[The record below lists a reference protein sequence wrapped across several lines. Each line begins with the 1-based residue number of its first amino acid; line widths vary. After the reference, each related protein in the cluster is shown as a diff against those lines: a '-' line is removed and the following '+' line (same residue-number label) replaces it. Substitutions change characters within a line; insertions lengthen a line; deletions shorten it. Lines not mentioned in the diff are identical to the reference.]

1 MHCRNFALGIG
12 RQIIQDYVDTGN
24 ARFVYRHFAILGEE
38 SVWAAEAT
46 ECADEQGRFWD
57 YHDTL
62 FENWTGTDGN
72 FAFGNLVNFAAN
84 LGLDANQFSSCMAD
98 RRYLDRVRA
107 DSEYAQSIGVT
118 STPSVFVNGERV
130 SGEYENFRQAIE
142 DALAAAQ

>member
-12 RQIIQDYVDTGN
+12 RQIIDDYVSAGDV
-24 ARFVYRHFAILGEE
+24 RFVYRHFAFLGEE

-46 ECADEQGRFWD
+46 ECADEQGSFWE

-72 FAFGNLVNFAAN
+72 FSFSNLVNFAAGM
-84 LGLDANQFSSCMAD
+84 GLDTNQFSDCLTE

-107 DSEYAQSIGVT
+107 DSEYGASIGVE

>member
-12 RQIIQDYVDTGN
+12 RQIIDDYVSAGD

-46 ECADEQGRFWD
+46 ECADEQGSFWD

-72 FAFGNLVNFAAN
+72 FSFSNLVNFATRT
-84 LGLDANQFSSCMAD
+84 GLNADQFSTCMRD
-98 RRYLDRVRA
+98 RRYLDRVIG
-107 DSEYAQSIGVT
+107 DSEYAESIGVT